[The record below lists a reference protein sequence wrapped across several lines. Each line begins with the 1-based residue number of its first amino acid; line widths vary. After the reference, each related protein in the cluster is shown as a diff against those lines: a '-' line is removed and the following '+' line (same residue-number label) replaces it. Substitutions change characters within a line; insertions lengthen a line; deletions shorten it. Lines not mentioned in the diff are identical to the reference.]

1 MIVEVRKS
9 VYNHIIEHVSDNIN
23 IVVQSIAHDPA
34 DPADPAV
41 PVDPDNI
48 KHRADWK
55 ERYPSIEDLN
65 VLTATHVDDYL
76 PTSMEYPDRYPAIY
90 FGIDTAIPNPGLSDS
105 ECFIGRL
112 AYELYVNR
120 VNFKMAQRELFEIQ
134 DAIRSI
140 ILHDKALGVINSLG
154 GIVDSIQW
162 LGFSDFMVD
171 RDIMRHFI
179 LGAKFAF
186 EIAFRE
192 DINR

>member
-1 MIVEVRKS
+1 MITEVRNS
-9 VYNHIIEHVSDNIN
+9 VFNVIIEHVSDNIN
-23 IVVQSIAHDPA
+23 IVVQSIAHDPTDLA
-34 DPADPAV
+34 DPEAM
-41 PVDPDNI
+41 VDTANI

-55 ERYPSIEDLN
+55 LRYPSIEDLD

-76 PTSMEYPDRYPAIY
+76 PTALEYPERYPCIY
-90 FGIDTAIPNPGLSDS
+90 FGIDTAIANPAMSDS

-112 AYELYVNR
+112 SYELYVNR
-120 VNFKMAQRELFEIQ
+120 ENFKLAQRELFEIQ

-140 ILHDKALGVINSLG
+140 ILHDKAIGVINGLG

-171 RDIMRHFI
+171 RDDMRNFL

-192 DINR
+192 DTNR

>member
-1 MIVEVRKS
+1 MITEVRKS
-9 VYNHIIEHVSDNIN
+9 VFNHIIERVSDNIN
-23 IVVQSIAHDPA
+23 IVVQSIAADPA

-41 PVDPDNI
+41 PVDPANI

-55 ERYPSIEDLN
+55 ERYPSIEDLD

-76 PTSMEYPDRYPAIY
+76 PTSMEYPERYPCIY
-90 FGIDTAIPNPGLSDS
+90 FGIDTAIANPALTDS

-112 AYELYVNR
+112 AYELYVKGENY
-120 VNFKMAQRELFEIQ
+120 KLAQRELFEIQ
-134 DAIRSI
+134 DAVRSI

-171 RDIMRHFI
+171 RDTMRSFI

-192 DINR
+192 DMNL

>member
-1 MIVEVRKS
+1 VITKTRKS
-9 VYNHIIEHVSDNIN
+9 VLNHIIEHVSDNVN
-23 IVVQSIAHDPA
+23 IVVQAIAD
-34 DPADPAV
+34 D
-41 PVDPDNI
+41 VDGPGY
-48 KHRADWK
+48 REESPLWK

-76 PTSMEYPDRYPAIY
+76 PTGLVYPDRYPAIL
-90 FGIDTAIPNPGLSDS
+90 FGIDTVIANPALSDS

-120 VNFKMAQRELFEIQ
+120 ENFKFAQREIFEIH

-140 ILHDKALGVINSLG
+140 ILHDKSIGVINGLG

-171 RDIMRHFI
+171 KDAMARFI
-179 LGAKFAF
+179 VGAKFAF

-192 DINR
+192 DVNR